1 MPDPSETR
9 CTFPRNSASLP
20 CRGVV
25 WPVEVFRGSGSV
37 NVRVVGAGEI
47 ADALREALARA
58 GLHERTGMPAA
69 FVCTADDLPRA
80 IDGRQRRS

>member
-1 MPDPSETR
+1 M
-9 CTFPRNSASLP
+9 
-20 CRGVV
+20 
-25 WPVEVFRGSGSV
+25 

-58 GLHERTGMPAA
+58 GLHERAGTPSA

-80 IDGRQRRS
+80 IAMRELASAGQIPGVLKSSW